1 MNCGIVHELPGRIR
15 LRYRRGFSFTE
26 GEAGIIEY
34 LLEAQDGVLDVTA
47 SHVTGSILVLF
58 EPGGPSSGEAGK
70 MGKAGEPGRES

>member
-15 LRYRRGFSFTE
+15 LRCRRGFSFTE
-26 GEAGIIEY
+26 GEAGVIEY

-58 EPGGPSSGEAGK
+58 EPGGP
-70 MGKAGEPGRES
+70 